1 MHFDLCI
8 CAIVSLSSMASVA
21 AQGSDS
27 HDAPLLFVLLCES
40 SAQLCLPFTFH
51 SARCLSGKVSISSL
65 SFSSDLYLSF
75 IRSLILIGHCYPFP
89 PHSSLIYCLFPLHGN
104 QIRRNSY
111 FPFAPVCF
119 FFFLNV
125 KPLPPAAAFC
135 G

>member
-40 SAQLCLPFTFH
+40 SAQLCLPFPFH

-75 IRSLILIGHCYPFP
+75 IRSLIRIGHCYPFSP
-89 PHSSLIYCLFPLHGN
+89 TPLSFIAFFLYMATKFAVILTFPLPL
-104 QIRRNSY
+104 
-111 FPFAPVCF
+111 FF